1 MMSKDDSMMNSD
13 KNLLKL
19 ISSQFITEEEFE
31 TLYDSSVVLQFK
43 KGEVLL
49 KQGMNTTHLVFITK
63 GMVKFNY
70 QDSSGKNLI
79 LTIAKAPSIL
89 GGANIFYDN
98 TNIFSITAIE
108 DCEGYLIDVE
118 KLKSI
123 ALNNSNFTLKVLEL
137 VSGMFKTSV
146 FNFISLAHKQVTGRI
161 AEILL
166 YLSRTIYESETFT
179 LNLSRQEFA
188 EFVGCSKENVINT
201 LRKFHNEGIIEFTGK
216 HIIINDSEKLNKIS
230 KVG

>member
-1 MMSKDDSMMNSD
+1 MIEKDENILSSE
-13 KNLLKL
+13 KNLLKI
-19 ISSQFITEEEFE
+19 ISSQYINEEDFE
-31 TLYDSSVVLQFK
+31 KLYDSSVILQFK

-49 KQGMNTTHLVFITK
+49 KQGMKTTHLVFLTT

-70 QDSSGKNLI
+70 HDNSGKNLI
-79 LTIAKAPSIL
+79 LMVSKAPAIL
-89 GGANIFYDN
+89 GGANIFYDGI
-98 TNIFSITAIE
+98 NIFSITAIE

-118 KLKSI
+118 QLKTI
-123 ALNNSNFTLKVLEL
+123 ALNNSNFAMKLLEL
-137 VSGMFKTSV
+137 VSGMFKDSV
-146 FNFISLAHKQVTGRI
+146 FNFISLAHKQVNGRI

-179 LNLSRQEFA
+179 LNLSRLEFA

-201 LRKFHNEGIIEFTGK
+201 LRKFHNDGIIEITGK
-216 HIIINDSEKLNKIS
+216 HIVIKDTGKLNKIS

>member
-1 MMSKDDSMMNSD
+1 MENNKENKLDSD

-19 ISSQFITEEEFE
+19 LSSQYITEDEFE
-31 TLYDSSVVLQFK
+31 QLYDSSVIIQFK

-49 KQGMNTTHLVFITK
+49 KQGLKTTHLVFITK

-70 QDSSGKNLI
+70 QDNSGKNLI

-98 TNIFSITAIE
+98 INIFSITAIE

-118 KLKSI
+118 KLKNI
-123 ALNNSNFTLKVLEL
+123 VINNSNFTLKLLEL

-166 YLSRTIYESETFT
+166 YLSRSIYESDKFT

-201 LRKFHNEGIIEFTGK
+201 LRKFHNEGIIEVTGK
-216 HIIINDSEKLNKIS
+216 HIIINDPEKLNKIS

>member
-1 MMSKDDSMMNSD
+1 MISTDENLINSD

-19 ISSQFITEEEFE
+19 ISSQYITEEEFE
-31 TLYDSSVVLQFK
+31 QLYDSSVILQFN

-49 KQGMNTTHLVFITK
+49 KQGMKTTHLVFITK

-118 KLKSI
+118 KLKTI
-123 ALNNSNFTLKVLEL
+123 ALNNSNFTMKVLEL

-166 YLSRTIYESETFT
+166 YLSRTIYESEAFT
-179 LNLSRQEFA
+179 LNLSRQEIA
-188 EFVGCSKENVINT
+188 EFVGCSKENIINT
-201 LRKFHNEGIIEFTGK
+201 LRKFHNEGIIEVTGK
-216 HIIINDSEKLNKIS
+216 HIIINDAEKLSKIS

>member
-1 MMSKDDSMMNSD
+1 MNNTEEKQLNSD

-31 TLYDSSVVLQFK
+31 SLYDGSVVLQFK
-43 KGEVLL
+43 KGELLL
-49 KQGMNTTHLVFITK
+49 KQGMRTTHLVFITK

-70 QDSSGKNLI
+70 QDNSGKNLI
-79 LTIAKAPSIL
+79 LTISKAPSIL

-118 KLKSI
+118 KLKNI
-123 ALNNSNFTLKVLEL
+123 ALQNSNFTLKVLEL

-166 YLSRTIYESETFT
+166 YLSKNIYESEKFT
-179 LNLSRQEFA
+179 LNISRQEFA

-201 LRKFHNEGIIEFTGK
+201 LRKFHKEGIIEITGK
-216 HIIINDSEKLNKIS
+216 NICINDIEKLNKIS

>member
-1 MMSKDDSMMNSD
+1 MMSSNENTLNTE

-19 ISSQFITEEEFE
+19 ISSEYITEEEFE
-31 TLYDSSVVLQFK
+31 HLYDSTVILQFK

-49 KQGMNTTHLVFITK
+49 KQGMKTTHLVFLTT

-70 QDSSGKNLI
+70 QESSGKNLI
-79 LTIAKAPSIL
+79 LMLSKAPSIL
-89 GGANIFYDN
+89 GGANIFYDGI
-98 TNIFSITAIE
+98 NIFSITAIE

-118 KLKSI
+118 QLKTI
-123 ALNNSNFTLKVLEL
+123 ALNNSNFAMKVLEL
-137 VSGMFKTSV
+137 VSGMFKDSI

-179 LNLSRQEFA
+179 LNLSRQEIA
-188 EFVGCSKENVINT
+188 EFVGCSKENIINT
-201 LRKFHNEGIIEFTGK
+201 LRKFHNEGIIEVTGK
-216 HIIINDSEKLNKIS
+216 HIIINDAEKLSKIS

>member
-1 MMSKDDSMMNSD
+1 MISTDENLINSD

-19 ISSQFITEEEFE
+19 ISSQYITEEEFE
-31 TLYDSSVVLQFK
+31 QLYDNSVILQFN

-49 KQGMNTTHLVFITK
+49 KQGMKTTHLVFITK

-70 QDSSGKNLI
+70 QDGSGKNLI

-118 KLKSI
+118 KLKTI
-123 ALNNSNFTLKVLEL
+123 ALNNSNFTMKVLEL

-146 FNFISLAHKQVTGRI
+146 FNFISLAHKQVNGRI

-201 LRKFHNEGIIEFTGK
+201 LRKFHNEGIIEVAGK
-216 HIIINDSEKLNKIS
+216 HIIIIDSEKLNKIS